1 MVSLSEIID
10 AYYFVNVSS
19 YGSNRAILC
28 KDTGRILY
36 RSEEAGIDEVA
47 DQDLDWENCIEIPH
61 KYDLNLDRELVFEF
75 VEMYLPDEYHR
86 VRQMFRKRGA
96 YSRYKRFLE
105 SRGMLDTWY
114 EFENEREEHA
124 LRQWCKENGIEL
136 SG

>member
-1 MVSLSEIID
+1 MVSFSDVQNAFL
-10 AYYFVNVSS
+10 FVSAS
-19 YGSNRAILC
+19 GYGMNTAVLC

-61 KYDLNLDRELVFEF
+61 KYDLNLGRELVFEF
-75 VEMYLPDEYHR
+75 VEMYLPDEYYR
-86 VRQMFRKRGA
+86 VRQIFRKRGA

>member
-1 MVSLSEIID
+1 MNTAV
-10 AYYFVNVSS
+10 
-19 YGSNRAILC
+19 LC

-36 RSEEAGIDEVA
+36 RSEDAGIDEVA
-47 DQDLDWENCIEIPH
+47 DQDLNWENCIEIPH
-61 KYDLNLDRELVFEF
+61 KYDLNLGRELVFEF
-75 VEMYLPDEYHR
+75 VEMYLPDEYYR
-86 VRQMFRKRGA
+86 VRQIFRKRGA

-114 EFENEREEHA
+114 EFENEREEQA

>member
-28 KDTGRILY
+28 KDTGQIFY
-36 RSEEAGIDEVA
+36 VSEEAGIDEIGE
-47 DQDLDWENCIEIPH
+47 QDIEPKNSIEIPD
-61 KYDLNLDRELVFEF
+61 KYELDLGQRLVFEF

-114 EFENEREEHA
+114 EFENQREEQA